1 MGYNIHNIYPLI
13 HDFDDFPSSQ
23 RASRRPVASSL
34 WTSRLSARRWR
45 RSTPRGRWPWP
56 MPRSAS
62 LGEPKDVDVKKRFVL
77 LCFFGGW
84 LWVSDCEI
92 VVPKWTFFFYYSWF
106 WHFLVERCFAEFWEF
121 PWVNFRAEEG
131 SLWFYSDGRLME
143 TRLGSFVSGDWENIY
158 KHRYIVHKGDHI
170 HISSCIYIYIY
181 MYIIHIYIRYIHISY
196 IHIYIIYI
204 TYIYI

>member
-34 WTSRLSARRWR
+34 WTSRLSARPWR

-92 VVPKWTFFFYYSWF
+92 VVPKWTFFLLELILTLFGWTMFCGVLRISLGQLQGGRGFFMILQWRKADGDA
-106 WHFLVERCFAEFWEF
+106 LGEF
-121 PWVNFRAEEG
+121 
-131 SLWFYSDGRLME
+131 
-143 TRLGSFVSGDWENIY
+143 
-158 KHRYIVHKGDHI
+158 
-170 HISSCIYIYIY
+170 CIWGLREYL
-181 MYIIHIYIRYIHISY
+181 
-196 IHIYIIYI
+196 
-204 TYIYI
+204 